1 MSATRNGQGI
11 PPRMNPQTGKVLCSR
26 CLRDATRFITGGVKR
41 TFYCNTHVPTSIR
54 DHDRLQPLPH
64 GELHVNHD
72 SPGARQRAAV
82 KYFGQRP
89 GPVVEQPMTPPAPL
103 QPGSSNGTAPSSL
116 EAAKTAIDAVI
127 EENLDLRR
135 RLAKS
140 EERAAGAQAALEK
153 AMAELRK
160 WEELADQL
168 TRPTTK

>member
-11 PPRMNPQTGKVLCSR
+11 PPRMNPQTGAPLCSR
-26 CLRDATRFITGGVKR
+26 CLQDATRFLTGGVKR
-41 TFYCNTHVPTSIR
+41 TFYCATHMPANTR
-54 DHDRLQPLPH
+54 DAERLRPLPR
-64 GELHVNHD
+64 GTLHANHS
-72 SPGARQRAAV
+72 SPFARRRAAEW
-82 KYFGQRP
+82 YFGQQP

-116 EAAKTAIDAVI
+116 QAAKTAIDAVI